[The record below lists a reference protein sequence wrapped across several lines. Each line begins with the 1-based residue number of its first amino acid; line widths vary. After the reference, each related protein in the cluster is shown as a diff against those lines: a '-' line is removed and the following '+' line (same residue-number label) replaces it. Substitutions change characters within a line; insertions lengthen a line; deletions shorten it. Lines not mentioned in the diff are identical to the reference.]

1 MHIYTKSETN
11 SRICLCSAKWNSVI
25 RLCSTAFVWKLLW
38 LLNTILFIASSVNS
52 DCTTTEYT
60 NAYINSF
67 FCFSL
72 FSVGF
77 LHLVLLVQAKKK
89 SNWTRRMNME
99 IKWEMKKKEELNQEL
114 NNSKPLH
121 SALKM
126 STYAL
131 HKLDNSNVLSYSVDL
146 LLPVYALYSLYI
158 ITCVYARA
166 SLSPFLF
173 ISVDGVALSPLM
185 LLLSFAFRSSHS
197 YRYRNVCEHTA
208 FSGSTLFILFLLDD
222 FVVVFVSWRFRMY
235 PECIE
240 I

>member
-67 FCFSL
+67 FLLLSVFSW
-72 FSVGF
+72 
-77 LHLVLLVQAKKK
+77 VLAFGASGAGKKK
-89 SNWTRRMNME
+89 VESDSENEHGNKMRDE
-99 IKWEMKKKEELNQEL
+99 KKEELNQEL

-121 SALKM
+121 SALRM
-126 STYAL
+126 STYTL
-131 HKLDNSNVLSYSVDL
+131 HKLDNSNVLSYPVDL
-146 LLPVYALYSLYI
+146 LLPVYALYSLFI

-222 FVVVFVSWRFRMY
+222 FVVVFVSWRFRMH

-240 I
+240 R